1 MDETTMRRVRVIP
14 VLLLHQEGLYKTV
27 QFSKP
32 AYIGDPV
39 NAVKIF
45 NEKEVDEILVL
56 DIHASRQ
63 GKAPDYAKL
72 EEIAGEAFM
81 PMGYG
86 GGIRSVADIRR
97 TIFSGYEKVV
107 LNTAAAQLPAL
118 VREGSALVGAQ
129 SIVVCIDYKKN
140 WLGRPRVYSHGGTQD
155 TGKHPLDFA
164 REMEDQGA
172 GEVILQ
178 SIARDGTF
186 TGYDLEMIHQVSSAV
201 HIPLVACGGA
211 SAIDDFVLAV
221 QAGAS
226 AVAAGSVFVYRSAM
240 RGVLLNYPS
249 AEELQNKFY
258 SKVSI
263 AS

>member
-1 MDETTMRRVRVIP
+1 MRRVRVIP
-14 VLLLHQEGLYKTV
+14 VLLLQQRGLYKTV
-27 QFSKP
+27 KFSRP

-56 DIHASRQ
+56 DIHASRHH
-63 GKAPDYAKL
+63 GLPDYSKI

-86 GGIRSVADIRR
+86 GGIRSVEDIRR
-97 TIFSGYEKVV
+97 TIFCGYEKVV
-107 LNTAAAQLPAL
+107 LNSAAAQNPDLVKEGAAL
-118 VREGSALVGAQ
+118 LGSQ

-140 WLGRPRVYSHGGTQD
+140 WLGRPRVYAHGGTQD
-155 TGKHPLDFA
+155 IGKHPADFA
-164 REMEDQGA
+164 RNMEDLGA
-172 GEVILQ
+172 GEIILQ
-178 SIARDGTF
+178 SMDRDGTF
-186 TGYDLEMIHQVSSAV
+186 TGYDLEMIHQVSSSV
-201 HIPLVACGGA
+201 TIPLVACGGA
-211 SAIDDFVLAV
+211 SSIDDFVFAI

-226 AVAAGSVFVYRSAM
+226 AIAAGSMFVYRSTM

-249 AEELQNKFY
+249 SEELANKLY

-263 AS
+263 